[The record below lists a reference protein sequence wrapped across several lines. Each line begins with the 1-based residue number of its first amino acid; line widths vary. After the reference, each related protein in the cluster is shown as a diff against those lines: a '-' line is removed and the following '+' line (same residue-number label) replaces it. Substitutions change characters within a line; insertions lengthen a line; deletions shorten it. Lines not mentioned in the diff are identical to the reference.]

1 MLRALEKSRWEMG
14 TGWSGDRGWQFW
26 ELGGVIREGHTE
38 KVTFEGHLGRPS
50 FPAASM
56 TECPHCFI
64 RKELFLLFIRQ
75 LRVPTRHGSRD
86 REDLVLDS
94 VLQEGRQTWAE
105 GVRNEE
111 PPCRASDRPGSQ

>member
-1 MLRALEKSRWEMG
+1 
-14 TGWSGDRGWQFW
+14 
-26 ELGGVIREGHTE
+26 
-38 KVTFEGHLGRPS
+38 
-50 FPAASM
+50 M